1 MGLESFKN
9 VKVTKNKARL
19 PLGIEIGTPIKDNSV
34 KSLKIINIHAWWPS
48 GSISRN
54 LSSKWVYM
62 RNKDIHW
69 ALFVVAKN

>member
-1 MGLESFKN
+1 M
-9 VKVTKNKARL
+9 KNKARL
-19 PLGIEIGTPIKDNSV
+19 SLGIEIGTPIKDNLV

-69 ALFVVAKN
+69 GIVCSSKKLGTV